1 MCLGH
6 THALSGAATG
16 AAVGLFILHTRTSGT
31 ADLAL
36 LSAGFAVVPDIDKCG
51 ATVSRSFGFLT
62 ESFAWLVGRIS
73 GGHRHGTH
81 SLIGIGV
88 FTGLTFLACKYRADW
103 PGRVGLMLLLAI
115 GFAAGLR
122 ALRIGG
128 HFADALALA
137 AAAYI
142 CWKGWN
148 LTLIPIAAAAGTAT
162 HIVGDML
169 TIEGCPLLW
178 PFTLAH
184 FKILPRPFSFR
195 TGTWREHIVLVPLLF
210 VALAWLAYRV
220 ALTGHYITAELNN
233 STEPA
238 ASPKHPRST
247 GVPPLTLRVSLHA
260 NPSVLCPICRNLA
273 TICHVKTG
281 SHARTRGG

>member
-16 AAVGLFILHTRTSGT
+16 AAAGLFILHTKTSGT

-88 FTGLTFLACKYRADW
+88 FTGLAFLACKYRLDW
-103 PGRVGLMLLLAI
+103 PGRVGLALILAI

-137 AAAYI
+137 AAIYI

-148 LTLIPIAAAAGTAT
+148 LTLIPVAAGVGTAT

-169 TIEGCPLLW
+169 TTEGCPLLW

-195 TGTWREHIVLVPLLF
+195 TGSWREHVVLVPLLF

-220 ALTGHYITAELNN
+220 ALTGHYITA
-233 STEPA
+233 A
-238 ASPKHPRST
+238 DQI
-247 GVPPLTLRVSLHA
+247 LHA
-260 NPSVLCPICRNLA
+260 RGAP
-273 TICHVKTG
+273 G
-281 SHARTRGG
+281 SCGLRRA

>member
-195 TGTWREHIVLVPLLF
+195 TGTWREHVVLVPVLF
-210 VALAWLAYRV
+210 VVLAWLGYRT
-220 ALTGHYITAELNN
+220 ALAGHYIHGTTFMALPSRQDLDLTALAALELGQ
-233 STEPA
+233 
-238 ASPKHPRST
+238 R
-247 GVPPLTLRVSLHA
+247 LR
-260 NPSVLCPICRNLA
+260 I
-273 TICHVKTG
+273 
-281 SHARTRGG
+281 